1 VSVVAADQHVIQW
14 VTASPL
20 WARSLDDAEAMRRP
34 ALLRF
39 SSDAFMDELAAL
51 LAAEPA
57 RLDSAVAVPES
68 FRARPVGAAPGWR
81 PPVGD
86 LKLYQPAHGRYYLV
100 AAMLVCRLAG
110 LPDHQV
116 EPADGEV
123 AAFVLR
129 RLGPDGEMA
138 WEADPATPGRRR
150 WRSLPA
156 GERLAVADGEELLPL
171 LPVNFR
177 DGARDRR
184 LLVGFVPTTSGE
196 SFAPTG
202 GLQPFAL
209 DPGPGG
215 TVRDPRH
222 DELLTRV
229 IEPLR
234 ALKARPTAPSALT
247 GTDLARAL
255 EAAAEQRRAASRF
268 LLLDL
273 ADFLNR
279 RSPAAWASIR
289 DEVEPAAGPGRDLYR
304 ELAAAVDDLAPAMSW
319 RAAMR
324 QVWGERDRIAGAA
337 TAAPTLRRDLGAT
350 PLDPAR
356 LADRVLAVLPPLPD
370 SEEAR
375 LALLTPDGTRPA
387 DAVPMPKLDPRAR
400 YVLRCLY
407 RRPRCRPPRPD
418 LISEPTEAFGL
429 ASFFDPDAP
438 ARPVRI
444 PLPEDTSQK
453 GLRAHHRN
461 VGFLISSQLRTQM
474 NQVTSLKAAMD
485 GNVTSGESF
494 GLGTICM
501 LSIPIIT
508 ICALI
513 ILMIFINLLNFVF
526 WWLPF
531 FRICLPTGGGD
542 RGGG

>member
-1 VSVVAADQHVIQW
+1 VSVAVDQHVIQW

-20 WARSLDDAEAMRRP
+20 WAGRLDDPEAMRRP

-39 SSDAFMDELAAL
+39 TSDAFMDELAAL
-51 LAAEPA
+51 LAADPA
-57 RLDSAVAVPES
+57 RLDPAVAVPES
-68 FRARPVGAAPGWR
+68 FRARPVGTAADWR
-81 PPVGD
+81 APTGD
-86 LKLYQPAHGRYYLV
+86 LKLYQPAHGRHYLV

-110 LPDHQV
+110 LPDHQL
-116 EPADGEV
+116 EPADGET
-123 AAFVLR
+123 AGFVLR

-138 WEADPATPGRRR
+138 WETDPATPGRRR

-156 GERLAVADGEELLPL
+156 DDRQAVAGGEEVLPL
-171 LPVNFR
+171 LPVNYR

-184 LLVGFVPTTSGE
+184 LLVGFIPTASGE
-196 SFAPTG
+196 SFPATG
-202 GLQPFAL
+202 ALQPFAL

-234 ALKARPTAPSALT
+234 ALKAKPAAPSALS
-247 GTDLARAL
+247 GTELARAL
-255 EAAAEQRRAASRF
+255 EAAAEQRRVASRF

-273 ADFLNR
+273 ADFLDR
-279 RSPAAWASIR
+279 RASAAWAAIS
-289 DEVEPAAGPGRDLYR
+289 DELEPAAGPAQKLFR
-304 ELAAAVDDLAPAMSW
+304 ELAEPVDDLAPAVSW
-319 RAAMR
+319 RAALR
-324 QVWGERDRIAGAA
+324 LAWAERDRIAGAT
-337 TAAPTLRRDLGAT
+337 TAAPSLRHDLGAT
-350 PLDPAR
+350 PLDPGT
-356 LADRVLAVLPPLPD
+356 LADRVLAVLPPLPEG
-370 SEEAR
+370 EEAR

-387 DAVPMPKLDPRAR
+387 DAAPMPKLDPGAR

-418 LISEPTEAFGL
+418 LVSDPTEAFRL

-461 VGFLISSQLRTQM
+461 IGFLISSQLRTQM
-474 NQVTSLKAAMD
+474 NQVTNLKAAMD
-485 GNVTSGESF
+485 GNFASGESF
-494 GLGTICM
+494 DLGAICM

-513 ILMIFINLLNFVF
+513 ILMIFVNLLNLVF

>member
-1 VSVVAADQHVIQW
+1 MSVVAPDQHVIQW

-20 WARSLDDAEAMRRP
+20 WAHSLDDPEAMRRP

-39 SSDAFMDELAAL
+39 RSDAFMDELAAL
-51 LAAEPA
+51 LATEPA

-68 FRARPVGAAPGWR
+68 FRARPVGAAADWR
-81 PPVGD
+81 PPLGP
-86 LKLYQPAHGRYYLV
+86 LKLYQPAHGHHYLV

-116 EPADGEV
+116 ESADAET

-138 WEADPATPGRRR
+138 WEADPAAPGRRR

-156 GERLAVADGEELLPL
+156 ADRLAVSDGEELLPL

-184 LLVGFVPTTSGE
+184 LLVGFVPTVSDET
-196 SFAPTG
+196 FAPTG
-202 GLQPFAL
+202 ALQPFTL

-215 TVRDPRH
+215 GVRDPRR

-234 ALKARPTAPSALT
+234 ALKAGPTAPSTLT
-247 GTDLARAL
+247 GAELSRAL

-273 ADFLNR
+273 ADFLDR
-279 RSPAAWASIR
+279 RAPAAWAAIR
-289 DEVEPAAGPGRDLYR
+289 DEAEPAAGPLRQLYQ
-304 ELAAAVDDLAPAMSW
+304 ELAKAVDKLASTMSW

-324 QVWGERDRIAGAA
+324 LAWSERDRIAGAA
-337 TAAPTLRRDLGAT
+337 TAPPTLRRDLGAT
-350 PLDPAR
+350 TVDPGT
-356 LADRVLAVLPPLPD
+356 LADRVLAVLPALPEG
-370 SEEAR
+370 EEAR

-387 DAVPMPKLDPRAR
+387 DAVPMPKLDPGAR
-400 YVLRCLY
+400 YVLRCCY

-418 LISEPTEAFGL
+418 VVSDPTEAFGL

-461 VGFLISSQLRTQM
+461 IGFLISSQLRTQM
-474 NQVTSLKAAMD
+474 NQVTNLKAAMD
-485 GNVTSGESF
+485 GNLTSGDSF
-494 GLGTICM
+494 GLGTVCM